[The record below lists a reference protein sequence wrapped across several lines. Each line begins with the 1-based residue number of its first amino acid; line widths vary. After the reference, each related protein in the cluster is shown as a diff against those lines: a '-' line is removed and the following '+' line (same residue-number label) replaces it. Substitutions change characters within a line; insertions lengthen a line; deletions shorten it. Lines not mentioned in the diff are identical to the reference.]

1 MAELLIKYTN
11 PKVKE
16 ALIDFSKYL
25 DFTIEK
31 PVAKKIMKRTKQK
44 DDTLL
49 EQIRKGLSDVKKIRN
64 GEVKAKT
71 IKEMLNE
78 K

>member
-16 ALIDFSKYL
+16 ALTDFSKYL

-31 PVAKKIMKRTKQK
+31 IEEKKTRKRVTKK
-44 DDTLL
+44 EDTVL
-49 EQIRKGLSDVKKIRN
+49 EQIEKGLRQALLIRKGKMKGMTVK
-64 GEVKAKT
+64 E
-71 IKEMLNE
+71 LLDE

>member
-16 ALIDFSKYL
+16 ALTDFSKYL

-31 PVAKKIMKRTKQK
+31 PKVKKVLKRTKQK
-44 DDTLL
+44 DDTIL
-49 EQIRKGLSDVKKIRN
+49 EQIEKGLREALLIRKGKMKGMTVKELLS
-64 GEVKAKT
+64 
-71 IKEMLNE
+71 E

>member
-16 ALIDFSKYL
+16 ALTDFSKYL
-25 DFTIEK
+25 DFTIEN
-31 PVAKKIMKRTKQK
+31 PRIKKAIKRVKQK
-44 DDTLL
+44 DDTVIEQIEKGLREALL
-49 EQIRKGLSDVKKIRN
+49 IRKGKMKGMTVK
-64 GEVKAKT
+64 EL
-71 IKEMLNE
+71 LNE

>member
-1 MAELLIKYTN
+1 MPELLIKYTN

-16 ALIDFSKYL
+16 ALTDFSKYL

-31 PVAKKIMKRTKQK
+31 PVAKKVIKRSKPK
-44 DDTLL
+44 DDTVL
-49 EQIRKGLSDVKKIRN
+49 EQIEKGLREALLIRKGKMKGMTVKQL
-64 GEVKAKT
+64 
-71 IKEMLNE
+71 LNE